1 MPYEYNTTYG
11 FNRQPSLKEKMAQRK
26 REIGEA
32 KRKDFFKYAGR
43 NR

>member
-1 MPYEYNTTYG
+1 MPFYYSCTYG
-11 FNRQPSLKEKMAQRK
+11 FFREPSQKEKMAARK

>member
-1 MPYEYNTTYG
+1 MPFYYHFNYG
-11 FNRQPSLKEKMAQRK
+11 FSRQQSQKEKMAARK